1 VRSPQP
7 DREVFRLAP
16 PVIFWWVWVA
26 FAAAN
31 VADFAIQGAQARF
44 ATVVSAILVTVT
56 GLAYALAL
64 RPRVIAEPSGL
75 TIVNPFRDH
84 HVPWAAIQAVDTG
97 EWVRVHYAASA
108 AAPGAA
114 AGPPSIS
121 SASSK
126 AISCWA
132 LYISAGAKRKAAR
145 AAPAAAPGFAQPAS
159 RPRSRRTP
167 TLSGRFASTADWL
180 ATTNQQARSAGNS
193 RLPEEAKYLASLP
206 AAKAIAVRLDARA
219 DRERARLAQPVPAQ
233 PGATQPSPAH
243 PGATQPSPAQA
254 SATQAGSAQASAA
267 QANATQPGPAQA
279 TTQSPV
285 TSRWAWPPLAAVAV
299 PLLALLIILIA

>member
-1 VRSPQP
+1 VRSPQHN
-7 DREVFRLAP
+7 REVFRLAP

-26 FAAAN
+26 FAVAN
-31 VADFAIQGAQARF
+31 VADFAIQDAQARF
-44 ATVVSAILVTVT
+44 ATVVSAILVTIT
-56 GLAYALAL
+56 GLVYALAL

-108 AAPGAA
+108 AGPGAV

-126 AISCWA
+126 AVSCWA

-145 AAPAAAPGFAQPAS
+145 AASAAASGFARSAS
-159 RPRSRRTP
+159 RPQPRRRS
-167 TLSGRFASTADWL
+167 LSGRFASTADWL
-180 ATTNQQARSAGNS
+180 ATTRQEAGRAGDS

-206 AAKAIAVRLDARA
+206 AAKAIAVGLDTRA
-219 DRERARLAQPVPAQ
+219 DRERARLAQP
-233 PGATQPSPAH
+233 
-243 PGATQPSPAQA
+243 
-254 SATQAGSAQASAA
+254 GSAK
-267 QANATQPGPAQA
+267 ATPE
-279 TTQSPV
+279 SPV
-285 TSRWAWPPLAAVAV
+285 TARWAWPPVAAVAV
-299 PLLALLIILIA
+299 PLLALLIILLV